1 MDSAFVT
8 EAQHAEFL
16 QLQPRSVGELSAIPS
31 SIQVILPWFT
41 FVFPDSR
48 LYSRQVGGVL
58 AFMKENLAPF
68 ARIINLALPSR
79 ASKPSDVP
87 EITKVYLNRF
97 VGCYL
102 RYAALTYIVALEVVE
117 TIGGPMSVPVEC
129 VISLSLMS
137 KFHSLLDSPS
147 YGMGPAYEGALL
159 RRVQHCLR
167 LARSSRNKAS
177 DPIDVPITLDLA
189 PFSAVPS
196 WTAEEIAILHA
207 QERVD
212 PWIGEKYW
220 LRERIQD
227 AEGMVS
233 APTSSLPA
241 FLPMTDPALV
251 ISSVLLNELHPI
263 LPIASSE
270 RIKSSLDI
278 LWVSHIRCLAQ
289 ALHEVLGSRQAESL
303 PADVLGRLRG
313 GLKVLLSNMILLGST
328 KVGAVGNAGMV
339 EYYIPGTATMTFAM
353 AECFVEWFGYT
364 GDDLADDRNG
374 LFDAL
379 AVLQSHMILRP
390 DYIHHGIDAH
400 GFSLNTISPST
411 YGVGQRTKADQ
422 VHQAREGVLHKFGA
436 RLRRYHPELGD
447 VCYKIPVVPADEM
460 FIPTRSNTPDDD
472 IPVGQDAGR

>member
-16 QLQPRSVGELSAIPS
+16 QLQPRSVGELSAILS
-31 SIQVILPWFT
+31 SIQVILPSFT

-48 LYSRQVGGVL
+48 LYSSQVGGVL
-58 AFMKENLAPF
+58 AFVMDNLALF

-79 ASKPSDVP
+79 VSKPSDVP
-87 EITKVYLNRF
+87 EVTKVYLNRF

-102 RYAALTYIVALEVVE
+102 RYAALTYIVALGVVE
-117 TIGGPMSVPVEC
+117 TIGGPMSVPAEC

-137 KFHSLLDSPS
+137 KFHSLLGSPS

-159 RRVQHCLR
+159 RRVQHCLW
-167 LARSSRNKAS
+167 LARSSRNKVS
-177 DPIDVPITLDLA
+177 DPINVPSTLDLA
-189 PFSAVPS
+189 LFSAVPS
-196 WTAEEIAILHA
+196 WTAEEIAILNA

-227 AEGMVS
+227 AEGMG
-233 APTSSLPA
+233 
-241 FLPMTDPALV
+241 
-251 ISSVLLNELHPI
+251 
-263 LPIASSE
+263 
-270 RIKSSLDI
+270 K
-278 LWVSHIRCLAQ
+278 
-289 ALHEVLGSRQAESL
+289 
-303 PADVLGRLRG
+303 
-313 GLKVLLSNMILLGST
+313 ILLGST

-353 AECFVEWFGYT
+353 AECFVEWFGYM
-364 GDDLADDRNG
+364 GDDLTDDRNG
-374 LFDAL
+374 LFDVL

-390 DYIHHGIDAH
+390 DYIHHRIDAH
-400 GFSLNTISPST
+400 GFSSDTISPSA

-436 RLRRYHPELGD
+436 
-447 VCYKIPVVPADEM
+447 
-460 FIPTRSNTPDDD
+460 
-472 IPVGQDAGR
+472 

>member
-31 SIQVILPWFT
+31 SIQVILPSFT

-48 LYSRQVGGVL
+48 LYSSQVGGVL
-58 AFMKENLAPF
+58 VFVKENLAPF
-68 ARIINLALPSR
+68 ARIIHLALPSR
-79 ASKPSDVP
+79 ASKPSNVP

-102 RYAALTYIVALEVVE
+102 RYA
-117 TIGGPMSVPVEC
+117 
-129 VISLSLMS
+129 
-137 KFHSLLDSPS
+137 
-147 YGMGPAYEGALL
+147 
-159 RRVQHCLR
+159 HCLR
-167 LARSSRNKAS
+167 LARSSRNKVS

-207 QERVD
+207 QEWVD

-227 AEGMVS
+227 TEGMVS
-233 APTSSLPA
+233 APTSSLVA
-241 FLPMTDPALV
+241 SLLMTDPALV

-270 RIKSSLDI
+270 RIKSSLNI

-303 PADVLGRLRG
+303 PADVLGCLRG

-390 DYIHHGIDAH
+390 DYIHHGIDAP
-400 GFSLNTISPST
+400 GFSSNTINPSA

-422 VHQAREGVLHKFGA
+422 VHQAREGVLYKFGV

-472 IPVGQDAGR
+472 IPIGQNAGR

>member
-1 MDSAFVT
+1 MDSVFVT

-31 SIQVILPWFT
+31 SIQVILPSFT

-48 LYSRQVGGVL
+48 LYSSQVGGVL
-58 AFMKENLAPF
+58 AFVMENLALF

-87 EITKVYLNRF
+87 EITK
-97 VGCYL
+97 
-102 RYAALTYIVALEVVE
+102 ALTYIVALEVVE
-117 TIGGPMSVPVEC
+117 TIGGPMSVPAEC

-137 KFHSLLDSPS
+137 KFHSILDSPS

-159 RRVQHCLR
+159 RRVQHCLW
-167 LARSSRNKAS
+167 LARSSRNKVS

-189 PFSAVPS
+189 LFSAVPS

-220 LRERIQD
+220 LCERIQD

-263 LPIASSE
+263 LPIASSD

-328 KVGAVGNAGMV
+328 KVCAVGNASMV

-353 AECFVEWFGYT
+353 AECFAEWFGYT

-374 LFDAL
+374 LFNAL
-379 AVLQSHMILRP
+379 AVLQFHMILCP

-400 GFSLNTISPST
+400 GFSSNTISPSA

-436 RLRRYHPELGD
+436 QLF
-447 VCYKIPVVPADEM
+447 PVDEM
-460 FIPTRSNTPDDD
+460 FIPTRSNTPGDD
-472 IPVGQDAGR
+472 IPVGQNAGW

>member
-8 EAQHAEFL
+8 EAQHTEFL

-31 SIQVILPWFT
+31 SIQVILPSFT
-41 FVFPDSR
+41 FVFPDSC
-48 LYSRQVGGVL
+48 LYSSQVGGVL
-58 AFMKENLAPF
+58 AFVMDNLAPF

-117 TIGGPMSVPVEC
+117 TIGGPMSVPAEC
-129 VISLSLMS
+129 
-137 KFHSLLDSPS
+137 
-147 YGMGPAYEGALL
+147 
-159 RRVQHCLR
+159 HCLR
-167 LARSSRNKAS
+167 LARSSWNKVS

-189 PFSAVPS
+189 PFSTVPS

-227 AEGMVS
+227 AEGMECTDKPPAGRFGTVRTVS
-233 APTSSLPA
+233 APTSSLLA

-263 LPIASSE
+263 LLIASSE

-339 EYYIPGTATMTFAM
+339 EYYIPGTATMMFAM

-364 GDDLADDRNG
+364 GDDLADDQNG

-400 GFSLNTISPST
+400 GFSSNTISPST
-411 YGVGQRTKADQ
+411 YGVGQRTKVDQ

-436 RLRRYHPELGD
+436 RLL
-447 VCYKIPVVPADEM
+447 PVDEM

-472 IPVGQDAGR
+472 IPVGQDVGQ